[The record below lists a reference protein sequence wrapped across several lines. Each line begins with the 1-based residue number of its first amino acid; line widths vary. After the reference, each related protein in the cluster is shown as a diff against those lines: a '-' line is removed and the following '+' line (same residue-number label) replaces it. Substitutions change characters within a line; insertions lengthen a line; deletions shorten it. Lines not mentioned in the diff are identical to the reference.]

1 MKTDRHIVATSGG
14 FRPNDRW
21 GWDVG
26 PLVRYALD
34 LSGADSPR
42 LCYLGTATGDDPART
57 AQVYAACARAGIG
70 ASHLALFPLPNV
82 ADIGAHLR
90 DHDVIWVGGGS
101 VANLLSLWR
110 LHGVD
115 VAMRDAW
122 EAGVVMGGVSAGSIC
137 WHVGGTT
144 DSFGPDLRAV
154 TDALGFLP
162 FSNGVHYDSEEQR
175 RPLFQS
181 LIAGGT
187 LPSGFATDD
196 GAGLHYGGTEMVDA
210 LCDRESAS
218 AWWIERTPD
227 GSAVET
233 KVDTRL
239 LR

>member
-1 MKTDRHIVATSGG
+1 LKTDRHIVATSGG

-70 ASHLALFPLPNV
+70 ASHLALFPMPNV

-162 FSNGVHYDSEEQR
+162 FSNGVH
-175 RPLFQS
+175 
-181 LIAGGT
+181 
-187 LPSGFATDD
+187 
-196 GAGLHYGGTEMVDA
+196 
-210 LCDRESAS
+210 
-218 AWWIERTPD
+218 
-227 GSAVET
+227 
-233 KVDTRL
+233 
-239 LR
+239 